1 MWYIW
6 LIAAGIF
13 FIVEIITVGF
23 LVFWLGVSA
32 LLAMVVSLF
41 TDNLFIQTLVFVI
54 SSCILIPL
62 TKPLVNKFISKDDDV
77 KTNAFSLINKVGIV
91 TMDILPN
98 SIGQVKVNGE
108 LWSAQSDTDIELK
121 IGQKV
126 KILKID
132 EEKNNSRLEITI
144 HEGKNRQVRKMCE
157 AIGLS
162 VIALKREGVGDL
174 TCEGVERGKWRYLTD
189 EEVKNIMNV

>member
-91 TMDILPN
+91 TMDIL
-98 SIGQVKVNGE
+98 
-108 LWSAQSDTDIELK
+108 
-121 IGQKV
+121 
-126 KILKID
+126 
-132 EEKNNSRLEITI
+132 
-144 HEGKNRQVRKMCE
+144 
-157 AIGLS
+157 
-162 VIALKREGVGDL
+162 
-174 TCEGVERGKWRYLTD
+174 
-189 EEVKNIMNV
+189 